1 MVQVDLVVTFLVNVE
16 TLVLGVDVNADV
28 YLRILKRIEKIN
40 STDSLEEIFD
50 PKDVDV
56 KVSFVFCIFVMVFL
70 AKEGTVAYLF
80 DVIIIEAVQIH
91 IEVPNVSSFETAV
104 LVPVA
109 SNETVL
115 VTEIGIEHLGKAK
128 VISTLEEVAKV

>member
-1 MVQVDLVVTFLVNVE
+1 M
-16 TLVLGVDVNADV
+16 NADV